1 MESEEL
7 RGVEAAF
14 DDVLHGVLVS
24 AVSLPP
30 VRAGIGKGIGQRDCE
45 CSLATSVCVAVERHE
60 ESGGLCGEETADDVA
75 RDCLDTLGK
84 LRVAVYELE
93 GLPAR
98 ERRRR
103 VVALRPILEF
113 AEGYAFACTPAAV
126 EILAEIQ
133 LALL

>member
-7 RGVEAAF
+7 RGVEAVFGDAF
-14 DDVLHGVLVS
+14 PGVLVS
-24 AVSLPP
+24 VVLVPP
-30 VRAGIGKGIGQRDCE
+30 VRSGTGKGISQRKCE

-75 RDCLDTLGK
+75 RDCLGTLGN

-93 GLPAR
+93 GLSAR
-98 ERRRR
+98 ERRRQ
-103 VVALRPILEF
+103 VVALRPIFEF